1 MPLAF
6 LAGVRVIDLG
16 QYLPGPYAA
25 QILADL
31 GAEVVKVEPPE
42 GDPLRRLG
50 PADSD
55 GTTAAYKLLTAGKSV
70 VRLDLKSD
78 GGRASFEALVARAD
92 ALVESYRPG
101 VLAKLG
107 LGPERLRALNPRLVH
122 ASLSGWG
129 CTGPYAR
136 RAGHD
141 MNYMAIGGGLVASG
155 SEERPVFAFP
165 PVADFAS
172 AQQTA
177 LAVCGALL
185 GRQRSGTG
193 AFLDLSIMETVLG
206 WQGLNLTAAARGDL
220 PARGQGLLSGGAAFY
235 AVYPTRDG
243 RFVTLSAIES
253 KFWRSFC
260 EAVGRPDWIAR
271 QGEPLPQRALT
282 AELAELFAGRTL
294 EEWQAVL
301 DPADCCFEA
310 VPEIAEVPAHPHI
323 AARGQVVTHPGPE
336 PLVESLLS
344 LRVDGGPPPA
354 RRPLVEIDA
363 EAALAAWS

>member
-1 MPLAF
+1 MPLTF

-16 QYLPGPYAA
+16 QYLPGPHAA

-50 PADSD
+50 PPDSD
-55 GTTAAYKLLTAGKSV
+55 GTAAAYKLLTAGKTV
-70 VRLDLKSD
+70 VRLDLKSTE
-78 GGRASFEALVARAD
+78 GRARFEDLIARAD

-101 VLAKLG
+101 VLTKLG
-107 LGPERLRALNPRLVH
+107 LAPERLRALNPGLVH

-129 CTGPYAR
+129 YGGPYAL

-141 MNYMAIGGGLVASG
+141 MNYMAVGGGLAVSG
-155 SEERPVFAFP
+155 TEERPVFAFP

-177 LAVCGALL
+177 LAVCAALF
-185 GRQRSGTG
+185 GRERTGKG

-235 AVYPTRDG
+235 AVYPTKDG
-243 RFVTLSAIES
+243 RFATLSAIEA
-253 KFWRSFC
+253 KFWRGFC

-271 QGEPLPQRALT
+271 QGEPLPQRALM
-282 AELAELFAGRTL
+282 AEVAALFAGRTL
-294 EEWQAVL
+294 AEWQAVL

-310 VPEIAEVPAHPHI
+310 LPEIAEIPTHPHV
-323 AARGQVVTHPGPE
+323 AARGQVVAHGGPE
-336 PLVESLLS
+336 PLVETLLG

-354 RRPLVEIDA
+354 RSPLVEA
-363 EAALAAWS
+363 EAEAVLKAWK

>member
-6 LAGVRVIDLG
+6 LAGVRVVDLG
-16 QYLPGPYAA
+16 QYLPGPHAA

-50 PADSD
+50 PTDSD
-55 GTTAAYKLLTAGKSV
+55 GTTAAYKLLNAGKTV
-70 VRLDLKSD
+70 VRLDLKSAD
-78 GGRASFEALVARAD
+78 GRATFEALIQRAD
-92 ALVESYRPG
+92 ALVESFRPG
-101 VLAKLG
+101 VLTKLG
-107 LGPERLRALNPRLVH
+107 LAPEHLRHLNPALVH

-129 CTGPYAR
+129 YGGPYAQ

-141 MNYMAIGGGLVASG
+141 LNYMAIGGGLAGSG
-155 SEERPVFAFP
+155 IEERPIFTFP

-177 LAVCGALL
+177 LAVCAALY
-185 GRQRSGTG
+185 GRERTGQG

-206 WQGLNLTAAARGDL
+206 WQGLNLTAAARGTL
-220 PARGQGLLSGGAAFY
+220 KPRGQDLLSGGAAFY

-243 RFVTLSAIES
+243 RFATLSAIEP

-260 EAVGRPDWIAR
+260 AAVERPDWIAR
-271 QGEPLPQRALT
+271 QGEPLPQRALM
-282 AELAELFAGRTL
+282 AELAELFAGRML
-294 EEWQAVL
+294 AEWQAVL

-310 VPEIAEVPAHPHI
+310 LPDLGEVAMHPHV
-323 AARGQVVTHPGPE
+323 ATRGQVVAHGGPE
-336 PLVESLLS
+336 PLVETLLG

-354 RRPLVEIDA
+354 RRPLTDA
-363 EAALAAWS
+363 KADAVLAAWN